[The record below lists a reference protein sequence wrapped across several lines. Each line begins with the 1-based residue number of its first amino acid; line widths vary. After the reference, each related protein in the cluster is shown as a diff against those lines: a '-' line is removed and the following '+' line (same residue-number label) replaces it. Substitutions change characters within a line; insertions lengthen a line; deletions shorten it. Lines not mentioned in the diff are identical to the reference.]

1 MGNTNSNKHNNF
13 VALFRQKYPEG
24 RIAVNVSQN
33 NGCVMAR
40 ARIYPNFNDEDRCF
54 LSEITVAKN
63 ISENNDFPDL
73 ITEVQEQAIALAIQ
87 NAGITSESSK
97 GKKPEIV
104 EENKSK
110 EETTDYEVVEDQSQK
125 VTQQEL
131 TLEEKYQN
139 AIKLICPITKYK
151 EKNYTLGQ
159 VLGCDPKAIK
169 WLAEKFT
176 GDTKIKEAAQIICEY
191 AVIEAA

>member
-1 MGNTNSNKHNNF
+1 MSNTNSNKQNNL
-13 VALFRQKYPEG
+13 VMSFRQKYPEG

-63 ISENNDFPDL
+63 ISDNNDFQDL

-104 EENKSK
+104 EEKKSK

>member
-1 MGNTNSNKHNNF
+1 MSNTNSNKQNNL
-13 VALFRQKYPEG
+13 VMSFRQKYPEG

-63 ISENNDFPDL
+63 ISDNNDFQDL

-104 EENKSK
+104 EEKKSK

-139 AIKLICPITKYK
+139 ALKLICPITKYK

>member
-24 RIAVNVSQN
+24 RIAVNVSQS
-33 NGCVMAR
+33 NGCMMAR
-40 ARIYPNFNDEDRCF
+40 ARIYPNFNDEERCF

-63 ISENNDFPDL
+63 ITEDNDFASL
-73 ITEVQEQAIALAIQ
+73 ITEVQEQAIMLAIQ
-87 NAGITSESSK
+87 NAGITCD
-97 GKKPEIV
+97 V
-104 EENKSK
+104 NKSKKQEVGEDIKIK
-110 EETTDYEVVEDQSQK
+110 EETTDYEVVEEQAPKK
-125 VTQQEL
+125 VEPEL

-139 AIKLICPITKYK
+139 AIKLTCPITKYK

>member
-1 MGNTNSNKHNNF
+1 M
-13 VALFRQKYPEG
+13 
-24 RIAVNVSQN
+24 
-33 NGCVMAR
+33 
-40 ARIYPNFNDEDRCF
+40 
-54 LSEITVAKN
+54 
-63 ISENNDFPDL
+63 
-73 ITEVQEQAIALAIQ
+73 
-87 NAGITSESSK
+87 
-97 GKKPEIV
+97 
-104 EENKSK
+104 
-110 EETTDYEVVEDQSQK
+110 VEDQLQK

>member
-1 MGNTNSNKHNNF
+1 MSNTNSNKQNHL
-13 VALFRQKYPEG
+13 VISFRQKYPEG

-87 NAGITSESSK
+87 NADITSESSK

-104 EENKSK
+104 EGKKSK

-125 VTQQEL
+125 ETQQEL

>member
-1 MGNTNSNKHNNF
+1 MSNTNSNKQNNL
-13 VALFRQKYPEG
+13 VMSFRQKYPEG

-73 ITEVQEQAIALAIQ
+73 ITEVQEQAIAFAIQ

-104 EENKSK
+104 EEKKSK

>member
-1 MGNTNSNKHNNF
+1 MGNTNSNKNNNF
-13 VALFRQKYPEG
+13 VALFRQKYSEG

-40 ARIYPNFNDEDRCF
+40 ARIYPNFNDEERCF

-63 ISENNDFPDL
+63 ITEENDFASL
-73 ITEVQEQAIALAIQ
+73 ISEVQEQAIALAIQ
-87 NAGITSESSK
+87 NAGITCDM
-97 GKKPEIV
+97 
-104 EENKSK
+104 NKSKKQEVSEGDKIK
-110 EETTDYEVVEDQSQK
+110 EETTDYEVVEEQAPKK
-125 VTQQEL
+125 VESEL

>member
-1 MGNTNSNKHNNF
+1 MSNTNSNKQNNL
-13 VALFRQKYPEG
+13 VMSFRQKYPEG

-63 ISENNDFPDL
+63 ISDNNDFQDL

-97 GKKPEIV
+97 TSDERVLFAIR
-104 EENKSK
+104 K
-110 EETTDYEVVEDQSQK
+110 EDVPS
-125 VTQQEL
+125 L
-131 TLEEKYQN
+131 N
-139 AIKLICPITKYK
+139 SIKLSETDFGELYIPRKRYNSIM
-151 EKNYTLGQ
+151 Q
-159 VLGCDPKAIK
+159 KAQ
-169 WLAEKFT
+169 ERS
-176 GDTKIKEAAQIICEY
+176 QIEY
-191 AVIEAA
+191 FG

>member
-1 MGNTNSNKHNNF
+1 MSNTNSNKQNNL
-13 VALFRQKYPEG
+13 VMSFRQKYPEG

-63 ISENNDFPDL
+63 ISENNDFSDL

-104 EENKSK
+104 EEKKSK
-110 EETTDYEVVEDQSQK
+110 EETTDYEVVEDQLQK

-139 AIKLICPITKYK
+139 AIKLICPIAKYK

>member
-1 MGNTNSNKHNNF
+1 
-13 VALFRQKYPEG
+13 V
-24 RIAVNVSQN
+24 
-33 NGCVMAR
+33 
-40 ARIYPNFNDEDRCF
+40 
-54 LSEITVAKN
+54 
-63 ISENNDFPDL
+63 
-73 ITEVQEQAIALAIQ
+73 
-87 NAGITSESSK
+87 
-97 GKKPEIV
+97 V
-104 EENKSK
+104 EE
-110 EETTDYEVVEDQSQK
+110 ETPKKVES
-125 VTQQEL
+125 EL

-139 AIKLICPITKYK
+139 AIKLTCPITKYK

>member
-1 MGNTNSNKHNNF
+1 MSNSNKQNSL
-13 VALFRQKYPEG
+13 VMAFRQKYPEG

-40 ARIYPNFNDEDRCF
+40 ARIYPNFNDEERCF

-63 ISENNDFPDL
+63 ITENNEFCDL
-73 ITEVQEQAIALAIQ
+73 IAEVQEQAITLAIE
-87 NAGITSESSK
+87 NAGITCEMDK
-97 GKKPEIV
+97 GKKQEVI
-104 EENKSK
+104 KGK
-110 EETTDYEVVEDQSQK
+110 KDREETTDYEVVEDQTQK
-125 VTQQEL
+125 KVEPEL
-131 TLEEKYQN
+131 SLEDKYQN

>member
-1 MGNTNSNKHNNF
+1 MS
-13 VALFRQKYPEG
+13 FRQKYPEG

-63 ISENNDFPDL
+63 ISENNDFSDL

-104 EENKSK
+104 EEKK
-110 EETTDYEVVEDQSQK
+110 E
-125 VTQQEL
+125 
-131 TLEEKYQN
+131 
-139 AIKLICPITKYK
+139 
-151 EKNYTLGQ
+151 
-159 VLGCDPKAIK
+159 
-169 WLAEKFT
+169 
-176 GDTKIKEAAQIICEY
+176 
-191 AVIEAA
+191 